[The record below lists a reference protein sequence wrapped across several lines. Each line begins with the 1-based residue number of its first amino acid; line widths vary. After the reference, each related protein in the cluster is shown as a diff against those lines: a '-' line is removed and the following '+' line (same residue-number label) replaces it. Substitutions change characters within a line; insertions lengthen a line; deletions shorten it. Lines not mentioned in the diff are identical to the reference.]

1 MSCKG
6 IEGYAENF
14 ADKKLREQQD
24 EIIKKHLYL
33 LDNGTL
39 SIKEVAEMC
48 NTTVEHVEEIR
59 ALYHKENRRMTSL
72 RIEEL
77 KKAPVAPM
85 EQLNKDARWLEKE
98 ILRRRLSQ
106 H

>member
-1 MSCKG
+1 M
-6 IEGYAENF
+6 
-14 ADKKLREQQD
+14 
-24 EIIKKHLYL
+24 
-33 LDNGTL
+33 
-39 SIKEVAEMC
+39 M
-48 NTTVEHVEEIR
+48 IR
-59 ALYHKENRRMTSL
+59 PFRAKRMNRRMTSL
-72 RIEEL
+72 LIDEL